1 MEPKKNKIIKIKNK
15 NYNENASN
23 FSEYYI
29 TDKITSNSL
38 IDKFKL
44 NYLYIFVS
52 ISKNGGLI
60 AMCKR
65 HNILYSKDQ
74 SILAKNLIVMHQ
86 NGGKKYYIDNSS
98 LFENRY
104 VVSLEFNYKEQLY
117 AFCNDGEIFKIDI
130 LKESPKRLNIS
141 LRKLEN
147 EKVLKAKAFEKGFI
161 ILTEVGTIFYLKDIK
176 SADNNTLEFMV
187 SLRDH
192 LDFKNFEECDFLP
205 IRPDEDDENSDIDLL
220 ISNPKREGVY
230 LIKKV
235 KISGTEFSAE
245 SVTQNYSNLKVN
257 ILLINSKNIEKF
269 DTNKKEVVNE
279 DLETKLNEDLRIG
292 PVSGIAMSIN
302 NKKIALYVAKK
313 KAVFI
318 LPSRIKSSGSVNYK
332 KLTFN
337 IESIDEGG
345 EDDVEINKILNFIN
359 KQLLFLSNDCVAIC
373 GGRWVLMINEQEIS
387 YAEDL
392 NIEKNPNDKHNDNP
406 YVYCKCISEVD
417 GIRIMSRDEI
427 LLIRKIPNYI
437 KSIFDIFLNDSNNPE
452 KQLLS
457 SYEKYEDKEPFGFD
471 ELRGMKDNLTNAIFN
486 LLKTSGFFYW
496 TEKDKETIEKK
507 ELQNFF
513 LNAANYGKSIFGK
526 NEFNFDKFNN
536 ICIDLRIIN
545 ALRNCQDKPRFITY
559 EEFENLNS
567 NLNDGVLK
575 KTMRQLN
582 FKLAFKIAKFLGLPE
597 KDIYLKY
604 AIKKIKKI
612 DVEDTKE
619 ANEVFDE
626 LMPKLKQLEN
636 ISYVD
641 IAKKCKEY
649 KNYILAEKF
658 LNTEKSPLVKIPQ
671 YLDMRKWDRS
681 IELAIESND
690 IQAIMV
696 VLDNIYKVEYELM
709 ENKKGQNK
717 IFLETVVKYPDIK
730 KPVINYLKKNGKMND
745 LFEYLKKMNDSDEL
759 FYLSLEKFF
768 QSGNIKEREE
778 ILKQLKT
785 YKPEKIEKKYYDNF
799 VSDLDY
805 SLKFK
810 KKCVQKGIIEP
821 SDTSNF
827 DNSIYDCFVKVIPKD
842 LQLVENESKNFKFAK
857 RKITILRF
865 KELFKKGEIE
875 EIEKIINDG
884 FKKLDISYTKIA
896 MMFLENGK
904 KEKALEYVLKEN
916 NENLFEEKAN
926 LLIKLEKYEEAAEVA
941 LRIKEQEKFEEI
953 FNSIGSKVRND
964 VNRQKVLQEIYSR
977 RK

>member
-1 MEPKKNKIIKIKNK
+1 M
-15 NYNENASN
+15 
-23 FSEYYI
+23 
-29 TDKITSNSL
+29 
-38 IDKFKL
+38 
-44 NYLYIFVS
+44 
-52 ISKNGGLI
+52 
-60 AMCKR
+60 
-65 HNILYSKDQ
+65 
-74 SILAKNLIVMHQ
+74 
-86 NGGKKYYIDNSS
+86 
-98 LFENRY
+98 
-104 VVSLEFNYKEQLY
+104 
-117 AFCNDGEIFKIDI
+117 
-130 LKESPKRLNIS
+130 
-141 LRKLEN
+141 
-147 EKVLKAKAFEKGFI
+147 
-161 ILTEVGTIFYLKDIK
+161 
-176 SADNNTLEFMV
+176 
-187 SLRDH
+187 
-192 LDFKNFEECDFLP
+192 
-205 IRPDEDDENSDIDLL
+205 
-220 ISNPKREGVY
+220 
-230 LIKKV
+230 
-235 KISGTEFSAE
+235 
-245 SVTQNYSNLKVN
+245 
-257 ILLINSKNIEKF
+257 
-269 DTNKKEVVNE
+269 
-279 DLETKLNEDLRIG
+279 
-292 PVSGIAMSIN
+292 
-302 NKKIALYVAKK
+302 
-313 KAVFI
+313 
-318 LPSRIKSSGSVNYK
+318 
-332 KLTFN
+332 
-337 IESIDEGG
+337 
-345 EDDVEINKILNFIN
+345 
-359 KQLLFLSNDCVAIC
+359 
-373 GGRWVLMINEQEIS
+373 
-387 YAEDL
+387 
-392 NIEKNPNDKHNDNP
+392 
-406 YVYCKCISEVD
+406 D
-417 GIRIMSRDEI
+417 GIRLVTTNEI
-427 LLIRKIPNYI
+427 LLIRKMPNNLS
-437 KSIFDIFLNDSNNPE
+437 KIFDIFNNNPM

-457 SYEKYEDKEPFGFD
+457 SYEKYEAKDPFSND
-471 ELRGMKDNLTNAIFN
+471 ELREIKEKLSSAIFS
-486 LLKTSGFFYW
+486 LLKMAGFLYW
-496 TEKDKETIEKK
+496 TENDKETTEKK

-513 LNAANYGKSIFGK
+513 LKAANYGKSVFEK
-526 NEFNFDKFNN
+526 NEFNFNIFNRTCMN
-536 ICIDLRIIN
+536 LRIIN
-545 ALRNCQDKPRFITY
+545 AFRNCQDKPRFLTL
-559 EEFENLNS
+559 EEYENLDLDS
-567 NLNDGVLK
+567 DSILK

-717 IFLETVVKYPDIK
+717 IFLETVVKYSDIK

-785 YKPEKIEKKYYDNF
+785 YKPEIIEKKYYDNF

-810 KKCVQKGIIEP
+810 KKCVKDGIIEK

-953 FNSIGSKVRND
+953 FNSIGSKVRHD

>member
-1 MEPKKNKIIKIKNK
+1 MEHKKNKIIKIKNK

-141 LRKLEN
+141 LRKSEN

-292 PVSGIAMSIN
+292 PVSGMAM
-302 NKKIALYVAKK
+302 
-313 KAVFI
+313 
-318 LPSRIKSSGSVNYK
+318 R
-332 KLTFN
+332 LTFN

-507 ELQNFF
+507 DLQNFF

-526 NEFNFDKFNN
+526 NEFNFEKFNN
-536 ICIDLRIIN
+536 TCIDLRIIN
-545 ALRNCQDKPRFITY
+545 ALRN
-559 EEFENLNS
+559 
-567 NLNDGVLK
+567 
-575 KTMRQLN
+575 
-582 FKLAFKIAKFLGLPE
+582 
-597 KDIYLKY
+597 
-604 AIKKIKKI
+604 
-612 DVEDTKE
+612 
-619 ANEVFDE
+619 
-626 LMPKLKQLEN
+626 
-636 ISYVD
+636 
-641 IAKKCKEY
+641 
-649 KNYILAEKF
+649 
-658 LNTEKSPLVKIPQ
+658 
-671 YLDMRKWDRS
+671 
-681 IELAIESND
+681 
-690 IQAIMV
+690 
-696 VLDNIYKVEYELM
+696 
-709 ENKKGQNK
+709 
-717 IFLETVVKYPDIK
+717 
-730 KPVINYLKKNGKMND
+730 
-745 LFEYLKKMNDSDEL
+745 
-759 FYLSLEKFF
+759 
-768 QSGNIKEREE
+768 
-778 ILKQLKT
+778 
-785 YKPEKIEKKYYDNF
+785 
-799 VSDLDY
+799 
-805 SLKFK
+805 
-810 KKCVQKGIIEP
+810 
-821 SDTSNF
+821 
-827 DNSIYDCFVKVIPKD
+827 
-842 LQLVENESKNFKFAK
+842 
-857 RKITILRF
+857 
-865 KELFKKGEIE
+865 
-875 EIEKIINDG
+875 
-884 FKKLDISYTKIA
+884 
-896 MMFLENGK
+896 
-904 KEKALEYVLKEN
+904 
-916 NENLFEEKAN
+916 
-926 LLIKLEKYEEAAEVA
+926 
-941 LRIKEQEKFEEI
+941 
-953 FNSIGSKVRND
+953 
-964 VNRQKVLQEIYSR
+964 
-977 RK
+977 